1 MDKLVIIVRLDIF
14 KDIGFGH
21 LSRLQRLAEIDQ
33 SRDYILVYRTDLENV
48 KKLFRN
54 CFKETIEIKDDFS
67 KFFSNFDN
75 QNSQLKQVQI
85 SDWEKTKLII
95 EAISFCNKI
104 YMIIIDNFLINNFW
118 IEEMRSDSLWKNLKL
133 VNIDDCNK
141 YYNNV
146 ELTINYSKEKN
157 KLVEQGNTLI
167 AEGLYYCPFSNDLVM
182 EREKR
187 INYKSLDKFN
197 SNLLLSFGLFDEFD
211 YCEKILNEFFESI
224 DNLNITVLIGKEAKS
239 SEKIFK
245 KYQFKKNIKI
255 ITYTHNVL
263 EIYQNIFFGI
273 GNFGLMSLEKAYL
286 GIPQINFVESEN
298 QIKTAEILIEN
309 NLSYKFDQ
317 IQDLNK
323 YKFDKFKNQ
332 FPEINQNLLHTGDDL
347 FGKGIIEWLILIDKL
362 SE

>member
-1 MDKLVIIVRLDIF
+1 MDKLAIIVRLDIF

-21 LSRLQRLAEIDQ
+21 LSRLKRLAEIDQ
-33 SRDYILVYRTDLENV
+33 FRDYILVYRTDLDNV
-48 KKLFRN
+48 KNLFGKS
-54 CFKETIEIKDDFS
+54 FKETIEIKDDFNR
-67 KFFSNFDN
+67 FFSNFDN
-75 QNSQLKQVQI
+75 QNSQLKEVQI
-85 SDWEKTKLII
+85 SDWKNTKLII

-133 VNIDDCNK
+133 VNIDDCKK

-146 ELTINYSKEKN
+146 DLTIIYSKEKN
-157 KLVEQGNTLI
+157 KLVEQGNRLY
-167 AEGLYYCPFSNDLVM
+167 AEGLYYCPFSNDLVK

-187 INYKSLDKFN
+187 INNNSLDKFN
-197 SNLLLSFGLFDEFD
+197 SKLLLSFGLFDEFD
-211 YCEKILNEFFESI
+211 YCAKFLDEFFESI
-224 DNLNITVLIGKEAKS
+224 DNLSINILIGKEAKS
-239 SEKIFK
+239 FEKILK

-255 ITYTHNVL
+255 INYLPNVL

-298 QIKTAEILIEN
+298 QIKTAEILIKN

-317 IQDLNK
+317 IQELNK

-332 FPEINQNLLHTGDDL
+332 FPEINQNLLHKGDDL
-347 FGKGIIEWLILIDKL
+347 FGKGIIEWLFLIDKL